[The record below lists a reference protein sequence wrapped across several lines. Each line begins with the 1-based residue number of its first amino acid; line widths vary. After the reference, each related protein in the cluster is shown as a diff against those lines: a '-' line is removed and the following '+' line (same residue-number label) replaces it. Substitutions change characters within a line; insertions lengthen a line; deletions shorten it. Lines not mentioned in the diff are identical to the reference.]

1 MSAPSEWTWLDA
13 HRAVGEA
20 ELAHMCQLT
29 VAELEELV
37 DYGALV
43 PLAGPVRQFS
53 AACIAPLREASRLR
67 GYYDLDLF
75 TVSLVLGYLQ
85 RIDATGAA
93 GAGAAG
99 APAAS
104 AAAAARRPRD
114 LARAARM
121 RRPRREPGHAAPTAS
136 PRPGAAATV
145 PRPARRFRRPAIR

>member
-85 RIDATGAA
+85 RITQLEQQVRALQVHLPHPQQLPREGPGTWHEPQHE
-93 GAGAAG
+93 
-99 APAAS
+99 APS
-104 AAAAARRPRD
+104 
-114 LARAARM
+114 ARAGGCRA
-121 RRPRREPGHAAPTAS
+121 HC
-136 PRPGAAATV
+136 
-145 PRPARRFRRPAIR
+145 